1 MNIGQLSEDRL
12 VAQLTK
18 RFARSAA
25 VKVGIGDD
33 CAAVTGPA
41 SGQWLLLKTDC
52 VVEGVHYLSGT
63 SGRKVGWKA
72 LARPLSDIAAMG
84 GLPRQ
89 ALVTVAISRQK
100 SVRYLDGIF
109 AGIDRI
115 ARLFDVHVVGGE
127 TSQSPGADFISI
139 CVSGVVEKRRCVT
152 RSGGR
157 PGDRLYV
164 TGRLGGSLHG
174 KHLAFTPRVLEAR
187 WLTAHFRI
195 RAMMDLSDGLGADL
209 PRLAAASGAGFDL
222 CEGDIPCTKGS
233 TPQEAISDG
242 EDYELLF
249 ALAARDASR
258 LESEWK
264 KAFPRLTLTCIGSLT
279 PRSARRQVLARGYV
293 HFAQP

>member
-127 TSQSPGADFISI
+127 TSQSPGRTSFPFACQGWWRKGGALPAPEADPATGCMSRDDSAVHCMGSI
-139 CVSGVVEKRRCVT
+139 WRSRRECWKR
-152 RSGGR
+152 GG
-157 PGDRLYV
+157 
-164 TGRLGGSLHG
+164 
-174 KHLAFTPRVLEAR
+174 
-187 WLTAHFRI
+187 
-195 RAMMDLSDGLGADL
+195 
-209 PRLAAASGAGFDL
+209 
-222 CEGDIPCTKGS
+222 
-233 TPQEAISDG
+233 
-242 EDYELLF
+242 
-249 ALAARDASR
+249 
-258 LESEWK
+258 
-264 KAFPRLTLTCIGSLT
+264 
-279 PRSARRQVLARGYV
+279 
-293 HFAQP
+293 